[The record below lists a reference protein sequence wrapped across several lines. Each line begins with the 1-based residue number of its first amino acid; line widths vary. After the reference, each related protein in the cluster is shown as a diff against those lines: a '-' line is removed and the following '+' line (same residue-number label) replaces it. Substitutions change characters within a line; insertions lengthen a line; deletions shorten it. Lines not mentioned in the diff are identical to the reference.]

1 VQFPFSGG
9 AFGIGLQRA
18 IFETSLSGVTIER
31 LLGPDDL
38 FDPAQ
43 TILRYMASDNGR
55 VIYELTKPIFP
66 GRAGYFELNAD
77 GSVNHRAGYPVTRDI
92 DGKLVLGTE
101 LSAPFDRRVYQNAV
115 LRGFNN
121 NGDILIWARDL
132 GTFLDELHVVTGTG
146 EDIKL
151 IGRLDQVGE
160 QTVQQLSVSTGG
172 TCCDMLNNNG
182 DVVVRADY
190 QSGLK
195 QIIKFVSANTDTE
208 PPNWNVPESF
218 TVNTDPGLATA
229 VVPYTATATDNVGVT
244 SSSCSPASESTFDLG
259 DTVVSCTASD
269 AAGNTAEASFTVTV
283 VDAELPVWDVPAN
296 IVEVATGLTG
306 ATVTYTATATDNVG
320 IVGETCS
327 PGSGS
332 EFPLGDTV
340 VQCEASD
347 AAGNQTSASF
357 LVSIAVDGNSV
368 STLSS
373 GISELELGNGVE
385 QSLLAELRQI
395 ERLLTDGNPDNDAA
409 ICDKL
414 DEFLAKVEQRL
425 TDGDISS
432 ANASLLTE
440 FALALKALFG
450 CG

>member
-1 VQFPFSGG
+1 
-9 AFGIGLQRA
+9 
-18 IFETSLSGVTIER
+18 
-31 LLGPDDL
+31 
-38 FDPAQ
+38 
-43 TILRYMASDNGR
+43 
-55 VIYELTKPIFP
+55 
-66 GRAGYFELNAD
+66 
-77 GSVNHRAGYPVTRDI
+77 
-92 DGKLVLGTE
+92 
-101 LSAPFDRRVYQNAV
+101 
-115 LRGFNN
+115 
-121 NGDILIWARDL
+121 
-132 GTFLDELHVVTGTG
+132 
-146 EDIKL
+146 
-151 IGRLDQVGE
+151 
-160 QTVQQLSVSTGG
+160 
-172 TCCDMLNNNG
+172 
-182 DVVVRADY
+182 
-190 QSGLK
+190 
-195 QIIKFVSANTDTE
+195 
-208 PPNWNVPESF
+208 
-218 TVNTDPGLATA
+218 
-229 VVPYTATATDNVGVT
+229 
-244 SSSCSPASESTFDLG
+244 
-259 DTVVSCTASD
+259 
-269 AAGNTAEASFTVTV
+269 
-283 VDAELPVWDVPAN
+283 VPAN